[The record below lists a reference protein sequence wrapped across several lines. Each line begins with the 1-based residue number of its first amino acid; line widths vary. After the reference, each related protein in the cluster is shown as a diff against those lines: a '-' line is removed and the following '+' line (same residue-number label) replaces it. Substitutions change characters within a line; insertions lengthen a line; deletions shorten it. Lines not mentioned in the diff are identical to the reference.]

1 MKTLICT
8 VGLPRSGKSTW
19 SMKQGVPVV
28 NPDSIR
34 LALYNQ
40 AWIGSAESM
49 IWTIAEYMVKSLFI
63 TGHKTVI
70 LDATNLTD
78 KTRFRWLIPEW
89 TIRFKLF
96 KASKKTCIQRAKK
109 DSRLDLIPVIEMMAD
124 HIDYPTTML
133 YKKKALA

>member
-1 MKTLICT
+1 
-8 VGLPRSGKSTW
+8 
-19 SMKQGVPVV
+19 MKQGVPVV

-49 IWTIAEYMVKSLFI
+49 IWSIAHYMVKALFI

-78 KTRFRWLIPEW
+78 KTRFRWLMPEW
-89 TIRFKLF
+89 TLQFKVF
-96 KASKKTCIQRAKK
+96 KASEKTCIQRAKK